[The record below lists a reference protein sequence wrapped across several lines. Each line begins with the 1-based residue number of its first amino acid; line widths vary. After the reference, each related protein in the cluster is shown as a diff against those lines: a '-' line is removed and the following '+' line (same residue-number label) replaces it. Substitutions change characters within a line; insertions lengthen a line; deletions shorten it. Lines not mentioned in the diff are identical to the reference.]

1 MKRKSFFIFAWLSL
15 SCFALAQSLVPSGTS
30 SASVST
36 VPANQ
41 VAPERDVEARVEGL
55 LKQMTLEEKIDLLSG
70 RRGFN
75 TFPIERLGIP
85 ALKMADGPMGVRN
98 YGPSTVF
105 PAGIGLAATW
115 DAAMAKR
122 VGAAMAQDARARGV
136 NILLGPAINIYRVP
150 VNGRN
155 FEYYGE
161 DPFLAGQTAASFI
174 QGVQSQG
181 VIATVKH
188 FALNNQEYQRNSIS
202 AEADERTMQEIYLP
216 AFKAAVQQG
225 KAWAVMAS
233 YNKINGTYA
242 TANELLETE
251 ILKKD
256 WGFRGIVMSD
266 WGAAHDGIAD
276 ALAGLD
282 LEMPSGRYM
291 TREILLPAVKSGQVP
306 ESVIDDKVRRIL
318 RAAISMGFLDK
329 PADAATQPIYSGE
342 SNQVALAGARE
353 SIVLLKNSN
362 HTLPLDS
369 KTIHSIAVFGPNS
382 HPAVD
387 VGGGSAR
394 VVAFRDVSVLDAL
407 AATGLRVDYIPFE
420 ARDTRSVAARSQFEV
435 DESGGAGLNGE
446 YFDNADLSGAPMRT
460 RRDRQIT
467 FTQFNDV
474 FTQATPAGNSIRWT
488 GFVVPAES
496 GDHLF
501 LIRTGQGVRLA
512 VDGKIVI
519 DRWDNKTQSEFSATL
534 PLEKNHAVPIR
545 LEYRNTGA
553 APGAPAG
560 AAGRGA
566 GGGAGGGGGR
576 GGGGGGGIQFG
587 WQLKPDNAFPAE
599 SALAAKDDAAV
610 VCVGFNPDTESEGS
624 DRTFDLPPGQKE
636 LVQAIVR
643 ANKKTIVVVNSGGAA
658 NFSEWE
664 GQAGAILEAWYTGQ
678 ESGQAMSDIIFGLTN
693 PSGKLPISFE
703 RLWGDS
709 HADANYPGA
718 DGKVF
723 YKEGIFTGYRQFD
736 REGVKPLYPF
746 GFGLSYTT
754 FAYSGIHAE
763 KQGAN
768 VRVDFSIRN
777 TGARSGS
784 EVAEVYVQEVN
795 PKVERPIK
803 ELKGF
808 ARVTLQPGATQLV
821 HVDVDR
827 SAFSYFDVATHSWQV
842 NPGEFRILVGASSA
856 DIRLTAPL
864 SIQ

>member
-1 MKRKSFFIFAWLSL
+1 MKRKPLYVLVWLGL
-15 SCFALAQSLVPSGTS
+15 SCFALAQSLVPSETQS
-30 SASVST
+30 SASAIVST
-36 VPANQ
+36 NQ
-41 VAPERDVEARVEGL
+41 ATPGKDVEARVEGL
-55 LKQMTLEEKIDLLSG
+55 LKQMTIEEKIDFLSG
-70 RRGFN
+70 RRGFY

-115 DAAMAKR
+115 DSEMAKR

-161 DPFLAGQTAASFI
+161 DPYLAGQTAASFI

-188 FALNNQEYQRNSIS
+188 FALNNQEFQRNSIS
-202 AEADERTMQEIYLP
+202 SEVDERTMQEIYLP

-225 KAWAVMAS
+225 KVWAVMSS

-242 TANELLETE
+242 TANELLQTE

-266 WGAAHDGIAD
+266 WNAAHDGVAD

-291 TREILLPAVKSGQVP
+291 NRETLLPAVKSGQVP
-306 ESVIDDKVRRIL
+306 ESVIDDKVCRIL

-329 PADAATQPIYSGE
+329 PADTATQPIYSGE

-362 HTLPLDS
+362 HTLPLDN
-369 KTIHSIAVFGPNS
+369 KTIHSIAVFGPNAY
-382 HPAVD
+382 PAVD

-394 VVAFRDVSVLDAL
+394 VVAFRDTSVLDAL
-407 AATGLRVDYIPFE
+407 ASTGLRVDYIPFA
-420 ARDTRSVAARSQFEV
+420 ARDARSVAARSQFEV
-435 DESGGAGLNGE
+435 DESGAAGLNGE
-446 YFDNADLSGAPMRT
+446 YFENADLSGTPMRT

-488 GFVVPAES
+488 GFVAPAES

-501 LIRTGQGVRLA
+501 LIRTGQGVRLI
-512 VDGKIVI
+512 VDGKTVI
-519 DRWDNKTQSEFSATL
+519 DGWDNKTQTDFIATIHV
-534 PLEKNHAVPIR
+534 EKNHAVPIR
-545 LEYRNTGA
+545 LEYRNAGPGPGA
-553 APGAPAG
+553 AAG
-560 AAGRGA
+560 SAGRGA
-566 GGGAGGGGGR
+566 TAGAGGRG

-610 VCVGFNPDTESEGS
+610 VCVGFNPDTEAEGF

-643 ANKKTIVVVNSGGAA
+643 ANKKTIVVINSGGAA
-658 NFSEWE
+658 NFSDWE

-678 ESGQAMSDIIFGLTN
+678 ESGQAVSDIIFGLTN
-693 PSGKLPISFE
+693 PSGKLPASFE

-723 YKEGIFTGYRQFD
+723 YKEGIFVGYRQFD
-736 REGVKPLYPF
+736 HEGVKPLYPF
-746 GFGLSYTT
+746 GYGLSYTT
-754 FAYSGIHAE
+754 FAYSGIHVE
-763 KQGAN
+763 KQSAN
-768 VRVDFSIRN
+768 ISVNFSVRN
-777 TGARSGS
+777 TGARSGA
-784 EVAEVYVQEVN
+784 EIAEVYVQEVN

-808 ARVTLQPGATQLV
+808 ARVTLSPGAAQIV
-821 HVDVDR
+821 HVDLDR
-827 SAFSYFDVATHSWQV
+827 STFSYYDVTTHSWKV

-856 DIRLTAPL
+856 DIRLTAPVT
-864 SIQ
+864 IQ